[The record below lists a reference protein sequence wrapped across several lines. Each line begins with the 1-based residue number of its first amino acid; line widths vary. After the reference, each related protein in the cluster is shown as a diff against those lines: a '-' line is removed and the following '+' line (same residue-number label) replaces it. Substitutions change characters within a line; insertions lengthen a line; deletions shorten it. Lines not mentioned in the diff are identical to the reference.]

1 MSIAA
6 LLVIAFGTQVTQPS
20 DTRKPD
26 TPDQDVNEVILTEFS
41 GEEVSAE
48 WIIVNDNVMGGRSSG
63 GPTFDGGVLS
73 FTGNTNTNGGGF
85 SSIRTVPGQW
95 DLSEYDGLRLRVRG
109 DGRTY
114 LAEIRTDVTFQ
125 GRAVAYR
132 AEFKT
137 EKGDEWQEITV
148 PFAAFKPS
156 SWGRDISDQVEVLDT
171 SDIKT
176 LGFMIYDGLDG
187 AFKLEADWIKAV
199 EIADEEEDTTP
210 GL

>member
-6 LLVIAFGTQVTQPS
+6 LVAIAFSTQVTQPS
-20 DTRKPD
+20 DTRKAD
-26 TPDQDVNEVILTEFS
+26 TPDQDVNEVILAEFN
-41 GEEVSAE
+41 GAKVSAE
-48 WIIVNDNVMGGRSSG
+48 WIVVNDNVMGGRSSG
-63 GPTFDGGVLS
+63 GPTFDDGVLT
-73 FTGNTNTNGGGF
+73 FTGTTNTNGGGF

-95 DLSEYDGLRLRVRG
+95 DLAEYDGILLRVRG

-137 EKGDEWQEITV
+137 EEGDEWQEIAV
-148 PFAAFKPS
+148 PFAKFKPS
-156 SWGRDISDQVEVLDT
+156 SWGRDISNQVEVLDT

-187 AFKLEADWIKAV
+187 AFK
-199 EIADEEEDTTP
+199 
-210 GL
+210 